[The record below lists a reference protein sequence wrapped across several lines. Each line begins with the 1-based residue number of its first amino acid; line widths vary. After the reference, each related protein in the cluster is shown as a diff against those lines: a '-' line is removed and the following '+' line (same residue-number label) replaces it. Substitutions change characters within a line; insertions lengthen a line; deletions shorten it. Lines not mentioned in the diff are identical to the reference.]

1 MCAAT
6 CAYNVLEEFDSPPPA
21 FRGRKQEA
29 PGELKLH
36 ADTPTALNTV
46 TAYGPGF
53 IEINKIRYTSA
64 VLLTPERVAPW
75 DIASFDA
82 LAEADFERLRG
93 LEPEVALLGTGSRQR
108 FPHPRLARALAEAR
122 IGLEVMTTAAACRTY
137 NILMAEGRKVAAAL
151 MPESPDEAR

>member
-6 CAYNVLEEFDSPPPA
+6 CAYNVLEDFDSPPRVS
-21 FRGRKQEA
+21 RGRNQEA
-29 PGELKLH
+29 SGELKLH

-53 IEINKIRYTSA
+53 IEINKVRHTTA
-64 VLLTPERVAPW
+64 VVLTPERVEPW
-75 DIASFDA
+75 AVESFEA
-82 LAEADFERLRG
+82 IGEADFERLRA
-93 LEPEVALLGTGSRQR
+93 LAPEVALLGTGARQR
-108 FPHPRLARALAEAR
+108 FPHPRLSRALAEAR

-151 MPESPDEAR
+151 LPESVA